1 MPTSTPATGMR
12 LASNHCSPAGIQPK
26 VQIIRSLSISY
37 NKKKETKKK
46 KQALNRKSKME
57 NTINNRC

>member
-37 NKKKETKKK
+37 NNKKGNKKEKTGI
-46 KQALNRKSKME
+46 KQEKQNGKH
-57 NTINNRC
+57 N